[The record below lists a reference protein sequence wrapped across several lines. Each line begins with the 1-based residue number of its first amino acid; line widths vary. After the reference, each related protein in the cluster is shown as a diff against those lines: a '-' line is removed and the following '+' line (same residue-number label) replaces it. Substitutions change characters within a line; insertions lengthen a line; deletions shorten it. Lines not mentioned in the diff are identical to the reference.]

1 MIEHIEPKATAD
13 GVAVYCAHDKI
24 VDTDSLV
31 GNPRNPNNHPKEQ
44 ITALAKIIKRQG
56 WRHPIVV
63 SNRSGF
69 VVKGHGRLLA
79 AKEIGAKQVPVDFQD
94 YESEAS
100 EYADLMADN
109 KIQEFSELDMKM
121 SADIL
126 QDIKDS
132 GDIELEMSAFTE
144 EALNELLAKSQEG
157 EVKED
162 DADLTP
168 PENPVSEQGDIW
180 LLGKHRLICGDSTKA
195 ETYENLM
202 NGKKANLV
210 VTDPPYNVDYASKN
224 EYLNNTDR
232 GNRIQTDIKN
242 DNMSDADF
250 TAFMGDIHASLYES
264 CKPGAAI
271 YVFHAALKAV
281 PFITGFTGAGFLYKQ
296 HLVWVKNNIVIG
308 KQDYQWQHEP
318 ILYGW
323 KDGGP
328 HYFINDRSQHT
339 VIEDKVDFDAMTK
352 KELLAYVKELQN
364 DNEHPSTIIHED
376 KPMKNADHPTMKPV
390 KLIGRLIR
398 NSSRAFDL
406 VIDFFLGSGS
416 TLIAAHQLERNC
428 FGIEIS
434 PQYCQIILDRIKKYD
449 PEVVITKL

>member
-1 MIEHIEPKATAD
+1 MAPKKIIEADIAQLIPDDVNFNKGTQFGQSLIEKSLRQFGAGRSILLDKNNRIIAGNKTVENA
-13 GVAVYCAHDKI
+13 GQIGLEKVLIVETTGEEIVAVKRTDI
-24 VDTDSLV
+24 DLDTREGRELALADNATGAANLDWD
-31 GNPRNPNNHPKEQ
+31 E
-44 ITALAKIIKRQG
+44 TALTQAAERWEISPEEWGVTEFAEPEEPERELTEDGFTPPASEDVETDIKEGDLFEIR
-56 WRHPIVV
+56 
-63 SNRSGF
+63 
-69 VVKGHGRLLA
+69 KGAICHRLL
-79 AKEIGAKQVPVDFQD
+79 
-94 YESEAS
+94 
-100 EYADLMADN
+100 
-109 KIQEFSELDMKM
+109 
-121 SADIL
+121 
-126 QDIKDS
+126 
-132 GDIELEMSAFTE
+132 
-144 EALNELLAKSQEG
+144 
-157 EVKED
+157 
-162 DADLTP
+162 
-168 PENPVSEQGDIW
+168 
-180 LLGKHRLICGDSTKA
+180 CGDTRKI
-195 ETYENLM
+195 EDVRRLM
-202 NGKKANLV
+202 GGMQADCI

-434 PQYCQIILDRIKKYD
+434 PQYCQIILDRIKEYD